1 MPSISSSPQEEVGQS
16 HLSRPAIAATSLAS
30 FDFHPFSTASLRS
43 AIAGADRG
51 NRAAVPGL
59 RIESNWFITLSAL
72 LLTSPMSRRRTI
84 ILNSSSIS
92 AYLWAPTSLSMSRA
106 SRGSHPY
113 VAARLTSLPTL
124 CACIVRPAHCLSAP
138 NVVVARSSNVIHNLG
153 CSLTARRTP
162 SYVHSSSSTKCHTCP
177 IRLPSRRPNRP
188 CPVVL
193 ALVKSPLDRMDR
205 MERRIASAV
214 VSPSTPPLR
223 SPYFLA
229 SRAKRSPRLLSP
241 RSYSPP
247 P

>member
-1 MPSISSSPQEEVGQS
+1 MAQQHRGPRATGV
-16 HLSRPAIAATSLAS
+16 AALGCRHRRALAKDARRDVLDDGPRDDS
-30 FDFHPFSTASLRS
+30 GGRARTGLR
-43 AIAGADRG
+43 A

-193 ALVKSPLDRMDR
+193 TLVKSPSMRSLWTLT
-205 MERRIASAV
+205 ASSEAPCGTGPV
-214 VSPSTPPLR
+214 HT
-223 SPYFLA
+223 
-229 SRAKRSPRLLSP
+229 SRCVQPRSPRAGSGT
-241 RSYSPP
+241 
-247 P
+247 